1 MYMFLICISQDFV
14 AKIQK
19 KDKLTLYSRL
29 HFYPFGLLDYLD
41 TKSLSIAK
49 TTAIRIYISSK
60 CIIAIY
66 KKLQKIMKS

>member
-1 MYMFLICISQDFV
+1 MN
-14 AKIQK
+14 
-19 KDKLTLYSRL
+19 
-29 HFYPFGLLDYLD
+29 FYPFGLLDYLD